1 MTELA
6 TGRRGLLRFAGA
18 LVVTFTIAG
27 PVRGAREQPSEKSV
41 SPDEVQ
47 GFLVFHPSGDVSVF
61 AGKVDLGTGVQTAL
75 MQIVAE
81 ELDVPV
87 SRIRYTQGDTASTPD
102 QGTTSGSFSIER
114 GGMQLRRAAATARH
128 VLLARAAGILH
139 ADQTQLTIQNGVV
152 STPDARQ
159 VALGDLVKDAPIAL
173 PMDANAPTKPPSD
186 YRIVGKSVPRVDIPD
201 KVAAR
206 FTYMQD
212 FRLPGMLHARVIRPP
227 AIGANLLQVDE
238 NSLHNIPGIVRVV
251 RIGNFLGVVA
261 RTEWA
266 AIKAAQTLAV
276 KWSDAATLPD
286 QAQLW
291 SVVRATPVAR
301 EDVTSAVG
309 DVDQAFRTAT
319 KTCAATYDFAI
330 QTHGSIGPSCA
341 VAQFD
346 GDRVTCWTASQSVHT
361 LRHQLAATLGTSAEN
376 VRCIYIAGSGCYG
389 RNGHEDVAADAV
401 LLAHAVR
408 QPVRVQW
415 MRADEHGWDP
425 KGPPVLIDMRGGL
438 DDNGNVVAWNG
449 AFFYPAGGAGNVA
462 LVASDLAGLP
472 SDSGLNPG
480 NVTNDTAIPYH
491 FPNVYTV
498 AHRLAST
505 PLKPSWIRTPG
516 RMQNTFANEA
526 FLDELAEAAGID
538 PLDLRLRHIDDPRGQ
553 AVLEAIAS
561 LAGWRDRARPVRGG
575 PVATGLGFA
584 YVKYELFRTYV
595 AAVAE
600 VEVNNQTGKL
610 RVPRC
615 FVVQDC
621 GQIINPD
628 GVRNQIE
635 GNVIQ
640 TVSRVL
646 LEQVTFDRKMVTS
659 LDWASYPILTFP
671 DVPEVVIELIDRP
684 ETPPWGTGEA
694 SAAVIPAAIANAF
707 FDATGKRL
715 RSVPFTADKVKAA
728 LAVRSRG

>member
-1 MTELA
+1 MTEFA
-6 TGRRGLLRFAGA
+6 AGRRDLLKFAGA
-18 LVVTFTIAG
+18 LVVTFTIARTA
-27 PVRGAREQPSEKSV
+27 RGAEQRAPEKSV
-41 SPDEVQ
+41 SPDEVR
-47 GFLVFHPSGDVSVF
+47 GFLAFDPSGEVSIF

-75 MQIVAE
+75 MQIVAD
-81 ELDVPV
+81 ELDVPMR
-87 SRIRYTQGDTASTPD
+87 RIRYTQGDTALTPD
-102 QGTTSGSFSIER
+102 QGTTSGSLSIEN
-114 GGMQLRRAAATARH
+114 GGMQLRRAAATARQ
-128 VLLARAAGILH
+128 VLLMRAARLLRV
-139 ADQTQLTIQNGVV
+139 DRTELTIRNGVV
-152 STPDARQ
+152 RTPDARHIS
-159 VALGDLVKDAPIAL
+159 LGDLVKDAPVAL
-173 PMDANAPTKPPSD
+173 PVDVNAPAKAPSD
-186 YRIVGKSVPRVDIPD
+186 YRIVGKPVQRVDIPD

-227 AIGANLLQVDE
+227 AIGANLLSVDE
-238 NSLHNIPGIVRVV
+238 SSLHGIPGVVKVV
-251 RIGNFLGVVA
+251 RIGNFLGVVT

-266 AIKAAQTLAV
+266 AIRAAQTLTV

-286 QAQLW
+286 QARLW
-291 SVVRATPVAR
+291 ETVRATPVTR
-301 EDVTSAVG
+301 EDITSAVG
-309 DVDQAFRTAT
+309 DVDQALRTA
-319 KTCAATYDFAI
+319 KTTRAASFDFAI

-346 GDRVTCWTASQSVHT
+346 GDQVTCWTASQAAHT
-361 LRHQLAATLGTSAEN
+361 LRHQLAATLGMSAEK

-389 RNGHEDVAADAV
+389 RNGHEDAAGDAV
-401 LLAHAVR
+401 LLARAVG

-438 DDNGNVVAWNG
+438 DADGNVVAWSG
-449 AFFYPAGGAGNVA
+449 EFFYPQGGAGNVA
-462 LVASDLAGLP
+462 LVASDLAKLP

-480 NVTNDTAIPYH
+480 MVLNDTAIPYH
-491 FPNVYTV
+491 FSNMRTA

-526 FLDELAEAAGID
+526 FLDELADAAGVD
-538 PLDLRLRHIDDPRGQ
+538 PLDLRLRYIDDSRGQ
-553 AVLEAIAS
+553 AVLEAVARI
-561 LAGWRDRARPVRGG
+561 AGWRDRAHPAPDGRVVVGRG
-575 PVATGLGFA
+575 LA
-584 YVKYELFRTYV
+584 YVKYELRRTYV

-600 VEVNNQTGKL
+600 VEVNRDSGAL
-610 RVPRC
+610 RVRRC

-628 GVRNQIE
+628 GARNQIE

-671 DVPEVVIELIDRP
+671 DVPDVVIELIDRP
-684 ETPPWGTGEA
+684 ETPPWGVGEA
-694 SAAVIPAAIANAF
+694 SAAVVPAAIANAVF
-707 FDATGKRL
+707 EATGARL

-728 LAVRSRG
+728 LAA

>member
-1 MTELA
+1 MTKRV
-6 TGRRGLLRFAGA
+6 TDRRGFLGFAGA
-18 LVVTFTIAG
+18 LVVTFTIAR
-27 PVRGAREQPSEKSV
+27 PVRGAAEPPSEKSV

-47 GFLVFHPSGDVSVF
+47 GFLMFDPSGDVSVF

-81 ELDVPV
+81 ELDVPMR
-87 SRIRYTQGDTASTPD
+87 RIRYTQGDTALTPD
-102 QGTTSGSFSIER
+102 QGTTSGSLSIER
-114 GGMQLRRAAATARH
+114 GGMQLRHAAATARQ
-128 VLLARAAGILH
+128 VLLARAANVLRV
-139 ADQTQLTIQNGVV
+139 DQSHLTIQNGVV
-152 STPDARQ
+152 RTSDAREA
-159 VALGDLVKDAPIAL
+159 ALGDLVKDAPITLAID
-173 PMDANAPTKPPSD
+173 PKAPTKPPSD
-186 YRIVGKSVPRVDIPD
+186 YRIIGKSVPRVDIPD

-212 FRLPGMLHARVIRPP
+212 FRVPGMLHGRVIRPP
-227 AIGANLLQVDE
+227 ATGADLLQVDE
-238 NSLHNIPGIVRVV
+238 SSLHGIPGIVRVV

-266 AIKAAQTLAV
+266 AIRAAQTLVV

-286 QAQLW
+286 QTELW
-291 SVVRATPVAR
+291 SVIRATPVTR

-309 DVDQAFRTAT
+309 DVEQALRAAKTTREAT
-319 KTCAATYDFAI
+319 FDFAI
-330 QTHGSIGPSCA
+330 QTHGSIGPSCS
-341 VAQFD
+341 VARFD

-361 LRHQLAATLGTSAEN
+361 LRYQLAATLGIPATN
-376 VRCIYIAGSGCYG
+376 VRCVYVAGAGCYG
-389 RNGHEDVAADAV
+389 RNGHEDAAADAV
-401 LLAHAVR
+401 LLARAAG

-438 DDNGNVVAWNG
+438 DADGNVGAWSG
-449 AFFYPAGGAGNVA
+449 AFFYPRGGGGNVA

-472 SDSGLNPG
+472 SDSDLNPG
-480 NVTNDTAIPYH
+480 NVINDTAIPYH
-491 FPNVYTV
+491 FPNVRTV

-526 FLDELAEAAGID
+526 FLDELAHAAGID
-538 PLDLRLRHIDDPRGQ
+538 PLDMRLRHIDDPRGQ
-553 AVLEAIAS
+553 AVLEAITR
-561 LAGWRDRARPVRGG
+561 LTGWRDRARPVHGDGVVTGRG
-575 PVATGLGFA
+575 LS
-584 YVKYELFRTYV
+584 YVKYELYRTYV
-595 AAVAE
+595 AAVAD
-600 VEVNNQTGKL
+600 VEVNGETGEL
-610 RVPRC
+610 RVRRC

-646 LEQVTFDRKMVTS
+646 LEQVTFDRKMVTT

-671 DVPEVVIELIDRP
+671 DVPDVVIELIDRP
-684 ETPPWGTGEA
+684 ETPPWGAGEA
-694 SAAVIPAAIANAF
+694 SAAVIPAAIANAV

-715 RSVPFTADKVKAA
+715 RSVPFTADKVKIA
-728 LAVRSRG
+728 LRA

>member
-1 MTELA
+1 MTVFLA
-6 TGRRGLLRFAGA
+6 GRRDFLKFSGA
-18 LVVTFTIAG
+18 LVVYFTVAG
-27 PVRGAREQPSEKSV
+27 PVRGTEEPTPEKSV
-41 SPDEVQ
+41 SPGEVQ
-47 GFLVFHPSGDVSVF
+47 GFLVFHPSGEVSVF

-81 ELDVPV
+81 ELDVPME
-87 SRIRYTQGDTASTPD
+87 RIRYTQGDTALTPD
-102 QGTTSGSFSIER
+102 QGPTSGSFAIER
-114 GGMQLRRAAATARH
+114 GGMQLRHAAATARQA
-128 VLLARAAGILH
+128 LLARAAKVLH
-139 ADQTQLTIQNGVV
+139 VDPAHLSIQDGAVR
-152 STPDARQ
+152 TRGARQ
-159 VALGDLVKDAPIAL
+159 VSLGGLVKDAPIAL
-173 PMDANAPTKPPSD
+173 AVDANAPTKSPSE
-186 YRIVGKSVPRVDIPD
+186 YRIVGKPVARVDIPD

-227 AIGANLLQVDE
+227 AIGATLLEVDE
-238 NSLHNIPGIVRVV
+238 SSLRDIPGVVQVV
-251 RIGNFLGVVA
+251 RLGNFLGVVA

-266 AIKAAQTLAV
+266 AIRAARTLAV

-286 QAQLW
+286 QARLW
-291 SVVRATPVAR
+291 DVVRATPVVR
-301 EDVTSAVG
+301 EDVTSAIG
-309 DVDQAFRTAT
+309 DAGQALRAAKTVYEAT
-319 KTCAATYDFAI
+319 FDFAI

-346 GDRVTCWTASQSVHT
+346 GDQVTCWTASQSVHT
-361 LRHQLAATLGTSAEN
+361 LRHQLAATLGISAEN
-376 VRCIYIAGSGCYG
+376 VRCIYVAGAGCYG
-389 RNGHEDVAADAV
+389 RNGHEDAAADAV
-401 LLAHAVR
+401 LLARAVG

-425 KGPPVLIDMRGGL
+425 KGPPTLIDMRGAL
-438 DDNGNVVAWNG
+438 DANGGVVAWSG
-449 AFFYPAGGAGNVA
+449 AFFYPQGTAGNVA

-480 NVTNDTAIPYH
+480 NVINDTAIPYR
-491 FPNVYTV
+491 FPNVHTV

-526 FLDELAEAAGID
+526 FLDELAEAAGAD
-538 PLDLRLRHIDDPRGQ
+538 PLDLRLQHIDDPRAE
-553 AVLEAIAS
+553 AVLEAVDR
-561 LAGWRDRARPVRGG
+561 LAGWRTRRRPDRSQRVVVGRG
-575 PVATGLGFA
+575 LA
-584 YVKYELFRTYV
+584 YVKYELYRTYV

-600 VEVNNQTGKL
+600 VEVNRDSGAL
-610 RVPRC
+610 RVHRC

-635 GNVIQ
+635 GNIIQ

-646 LEQVTFDRKMVTS
+646 MEQVTFDRKMVTS
-659 LDWASYPILTFP
+659 LDWVSYPILTFP
-671 DVPEVVIELIDRP
+671 DVPDVVIELIDRP
-684 ETPPWGTGEA
+684 EMAPRGSGEP
-694 SAAVIPAAIANAF
+694 SAAVVPAAIANAV

-715 RSVPFTADKVKAA
+715 RSVPFTVEKVKAA
-728 LAVRSRG
+728 LGA

>member
-1 MTELA
+1 MTVSA
-6 TGRRGLLRFAGA
+6 ASRRDFLRFSGA
-18 LVVTFTIAG
+18 LVVYFT
-27 PVRGAREQPSEKSV
+27 VARPLQASEGQLPDKSV
-41 SPDEVQ
+41 SPEEVQ
-47 GFLVFHPSGDVSVF
+47 GFLAFQPSGEVSAFV
-61 AGKVDLGTGVQTAL
+61 GKVDLGTGVQTAL

-81 ELDVPV
+81 ELDVPME
-87 SRIRYTQGDTASTPD
+87 RIRYTQGDTALTPD
-102 QGTTSGSFSIER
+102 QGPTSGSFAIER
-114 GGMQLRRAAATARH
+114 GGMQLRHAAATARQ
-128 VLLARAAGILH
+128 VLLARAAEVLH
-139 ADQTQLTIQNGVV
+139 VDQAHLTIQNGTVR
-152 STPDARQ
+152 TQDARQ
-159 VALGDLVKDAPIAL
+159 VSLGDLVKDAPIAL
-173 PMDANAPTKPPSD
+173 AVDANAPTKPPSE
-186 YRIVGKSVPRVDIPD
+186 YRIVGKPVARVDIPD

-227 AIGANLLQVDE
+227 AIGTTLLEVDE
-238 NSLHNIPGIVRVV
+238 SSLHEIPAVVQVV
-251 RIGNFLGVVA
+251 RLGNFLGVVA

-266 AIKAAQTLAV
+266 AIRAAQILAV

-286 QAQLW
+286 QARLW
-291 SVVRATPVAR
+291 EVVRATPVVR
-301 EDVTSAVG
+301 EDVTSTVG
-309 DVDQAFRTAT
+309 DVGQALRMAKTVHEAT
-319 KTCAATYDFAI
+319 FDFAI

-346 GDRVTCWTASQSVHT
+346 GDQVTCWTASQSVHT
-361 LRHQLAATLGTSAEN
+361 LRHQLAATLGISTQK
-376 VRCIYIAGSGCYG
+376 VRCIYIAGAGCYG
-389 RNGHEDVAADAV
+389 RNGHEDAAADAV
-401 LLAHAVR
+401 LLARAVG

-425 KGPPVLIDMRGGL
+425 KGPPTLIDMRGGL
-438 DDNGNVVAWNG
+438 DAEGKVAAWSG
-449 AFFYPAGGAGNVA
+449 AFFYPQGGAGNVA

-472 SDSGLNPG
+472 SDSGINPG
-480 NVTNDTAIPYH
+480 NVINDTAIPYH
-491 FPNVYTV
+491 FPNVHTV

-538 PLDLRLRHIDDPRGQ
+538 SLDLRLQHIDDPRGQ
-553 AVLEAIAS
+553 AVLKAVDR
-561 LAGWRDRARPVRGG
+561 LAGWRTRPHPDRSQRAVVGRG
-575 PVATGLGFA
+575 LA
-584 YVKYELFRTYV
+584 YVNYELYRTYV

-600 VEVNNQTGKL
+600 VEVNRDSGAL
-610 RVPRC
+610 RVRRC

-646 LEQVTFDRKMVTS
+646 MEQVTFDRKMVTS

-671 DVPEVVIELIDRP
+671 DVPDVVIELIDWP
-684 ETPPWGTGEA
+684 TMPPWGSGEP
-694 SAAVIPAAIANAF
+694 SAAVVPAAIANAV

-715 RSVPFTADKVKAA
+715 RSVPLTADKVKAA
-728 LAVRSRG
+728 LDV